1 MKKQSENQNI
11 KQNAQTEDLEEER
24 AKDAEEEFD
33 RLKTRQLPAMIML
46 LGGAVAALLTYIRD
60 FPLSEMLIIVLVSLL
75 VFYIVGLI
83 LKRIFD
89 SFRIRRKEQEADGVA
104 EEGEVIEKEPEEKE
118 KTGKN
123 KKSAK

>member
-33 RLKTRQLPAMIML
+33 RLKTRQLPALIML

-60 FPLSEMLIIVLVSLL
+60 FQLSEMLIIVLVSLL

-89 SFRIRRKEQEADGVA
+89 SFRIRRKEQEEDGVA

>member
-1 MKKQSENQNI
+1 MKKQSEDQNI
-11 KQNAQTEDLEEER
+11 KQNAQTEDIEEEQT
-24 AKDAEEEFD
+24 KDAEEEFD
-33 RLKTRQLPAMIML
+33 RLKTGQLPAVIML
-46 LGGAVAALLTYIRD
+46 LGGGVAALLTYIRD
-60 FPLSEMLIIVLVSLL
+60 FQLSEMLVIVLLSLL

-89 SFRIRRKEQEADGVA
+89 SFRIRRKEQEEDGVA

>member
-33 RLKTRQLPAMIML
+33 RLKTRQLPALIML
-46 LGGAVAALLTYIRD
+46 LGGAVAAFLTYIRD
-60 FPLSEMLIIVLVSLL
+60 FQLSEMLIIVLVSLL

-89 SFRIRRKEQEADGVA
+89 SFRIRRKEQEEDGVA

>member
-33 RLKTRQLPAMIML
+33 RLKTRQLPALIML

-60 FPLSEMLIIVLVSLL
+60 FQLSEMLIIVLVSLL

-89 SFRIRRKEQEADGVA
+89 SFRIRRKEQEEDGVA

-118 KTGKN
+118 KTWKN

>member
-1 MKKQSENQNI
+1 MKKQSENQNK
-11 KQNAQTEDLEEER
+11 KQNEQTEGLEEEQ

-33 RLKTRQLPAMIML
+33 RLKTRQLPAVVML

-60 FPLSEMLIIVLVSLL
+60 FPLSDMLVIVLASLL
-75 VFYIVGLI
+75 GFYIVGLI

-89 SFRIRRKEQEADGVA
+89 SFRIRRKIQEEDGVA

-123 KKSAK
+123 KKSTK

>member
-60 FPLSEMLIIVLVSLL
+60 FTLSEMLIIVLVSLL